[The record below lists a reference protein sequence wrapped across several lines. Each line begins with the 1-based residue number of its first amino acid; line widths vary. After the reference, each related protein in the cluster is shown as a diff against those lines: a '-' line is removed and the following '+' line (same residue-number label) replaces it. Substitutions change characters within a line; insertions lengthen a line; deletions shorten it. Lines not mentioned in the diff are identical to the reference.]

1 MRLAFTSACFAG
13 LPKRLLF
20 FFATSFSLNPEWL
33 ATARCLWMFSKPLLV
48 HGCALAYFRGN
59 LTDYEHAWT
68 GMNYLPQAPQS
79 SALPSCATARRP
91 ISTGQENVTGL
102 STSLAVGHN
111 PSTARTHSHVAHR
124 LAKRVGHAPGD
135 SDATVTRQ
143 ALEPMRWSR
152 SNLEYRR

>member
-1 MRLAFTSACFAG
+1 
-13 LPKRLLF
+13 
-20 FFATSFSLNPEWL
+20 
-33 ATARCLWMFSKPLLV
+33 
-48 HGCALAYFRGN
+48 
-59 LTDYEHAWT
+59 
-68 GMNYLPQAPQS
+68 MNYLPQAPQP

-91 ISTGQENVTGL
+91 ISTGQENVTGK

-111 PSTARTHSHVAHR
+111 HSTARIHSHVAHR